1 VAPKIRRIERLLIA
15 NRGEIAVRIA
25 RTCRAMGITSIAVYS
40 DADAEA
46 LHVRE
51 CDEALRVG
59 PAPARES
66 YLDIGKIVAAARG
79 SRAQAV
85 HPGYG
90 FLSENADFAQACLD
104 AQLTFV
110 GPPPAAMEA
119 VGDKIAAKRTAATV
133 GVPTVPGYLGDEQDV
148 DVFVREAKRIG
159 TPLIVK
165 AAAGGGGKGMRLVRD
180 VAQLRDALEGAQ
192 REARSA
198 FGDGTVFLEK
208 YLESPRHVEVQILG
222 DRHGAYVHLNER
234 DCSIQ
239 RRHQKIVEETP
250 SPAVTPQLRSEL
262 GAAALR
268 IAAAVGYENAGTV
281 EFMLSPD
288 GSFYFLEVNAR
299 LQVEHPVTE
308 MVTGVD
314 LVREQIEIAAGGK
327 LRLAQGDVAPRGH
340 AIEARIYAEDPDN
353 GFLPSSGRVL
363 DVRWPSGP
371 GIRVDAGI
379 DAGSTV
385 TTDYDPMLAKVIA
398 HGASREEAL
407 SRLQTA
413 LRECHVAGIST
424 NVGFLRWL
432 VHEPDFAAGK
442 AATDFLDTHRWPGAS
457 VDLDNEELW
466 ALAGAGTLQ
475 TLGSWRPAPQPRTI
489 RFVGPAV
496 HTIGVTFDW
505 RTGGWRCREGEREAI
520 VRAAGEPS
528 HFDVLESAQPHR
540 ARAWRTRDGVELA
553 VGEPPQRR
561 TYTVDALEDVAHAG
575 AHATARAGSGS
586 ATAPMSGTVVKIEC
600 APGALVSAHQVL
612 AVIEAMKMEHAIAAP
627 FDGRVRSVNVR
638 TGDRVDAGAVLVEIE
653 PAA

>member
-1 VAPKIRRIERLLIA
+1 VEGVTRQIQRLLIA

-40 DADAEA
+40 DADADA

-51 CDEALRVG
+51 CDEALRIG
-59 PAPARES
+59 PAPARDS
-66 YLDIGKIVAAARG
+66 YLDIGKIVAAARM
-79 SRAQAV
+79 SRAHAV

-104 AQLTFV
+104 AQLIFI

-133 GVPTVPGYLGDEQDV
+133 GVPTVPGYLGEEQDV

-180 VAQLRDALEGAQ
+180 LAQLRDAIEGAQ

-262 GAAALR
+262 GDAAVR

-314 LVREQIEIAAGGK
+314 LVREQIEIAAGA
-327 LRLAQGDVAPRGH
+327 RLGLVQDDVAPRGH

-363 DVRWPSGP
+363 AVRWPSGR

-379 DAGSTV
+379 EAGSMV
-385 TTDYDPMLAKVIA
+385 TTDYDPMLAKIIA
-398 HGASREEAL
+398 HGASRREAL
-407 SRLQTA
+407 GRLQAA
-413 LRECHVAGIST
+413 LRGCHVAGIST
-424 NVGFLRWL
+424 NVGFLRWV

-442 AATDFLDTHRWPGAS
+442 ATTDFLDKHRWPGTSADPAS
-457 VDLDNEELW
+457 EQLW
-466 ALAGAGTLQ
+466 ALAGAGALQ
-475 TLGSWRPAPQPRTI
+475 ALGSWRPAQQSRTV
-489 RFVGPAV
+489 RFVAPA
-496 HTIGVTFDW
+496 HTIEVAFDW
-505 RTGGWRCREGEREAI
+505 RSGGWRSREAHSEAV
-520 VRAAGEPS
+520 VRPASEPS
-528 HFDVLESAQPHR
+528 TFEVLDSTQLQH

-553 VGEPPQRR
+553 AGDPPQRR
-561 TYTVDALEDVAHAG
+561 TYTLDALEDVAHAG
-575 AHATARAGSGS
+575 THATARAGSGS

-600 APGALVSAHQVL
+600 APGALVRAHQVL
-612 AVIEAMKMEHAIAAP
+612 AVIEAMKMEHAISAP
-627 FDGRVRSVNVR
+627 FDGRVRLVNVR

-653 PAA
+653 PVA

>member
-1 VAPKIRRIERLLIA
+1 
-15 NRGEIAVRIA
+15 VRIA

-51 CDEALRVG
+51 CDEALRIG

-66 YLDIGKIVAAARG
+66 YLDIGAVVAAARTA
-79 SRAQAV
+79 RADAV

-104 AQLTFV
+104 AQLIFV

-133 GVPTVPGYLGDEQDV
+133 GVPTVPGYLGEEQNV

-180 VAQLRDALEGAQ
+180 LAQLHDAIEGAQ

-250 SPAVTPQLRSEL
+250 SPAVTPQLRKEL
-262 GAAALR
+262 GKAALR
-268 IAAAVGYENAGTV
+268 VAAAVGYENAGTV
-281 EFMLSPD
+281 EFMLAPD
-288 GSFYFLEVNAR
+288 GAFYFLEVNAR

-308 MVTGVD
+308 MVTGID
-314 LVREQIEIAAGGK
+314 LVREQIQIAAGAK
-327 LRLAQGDVAPRGH
+327 LDIAQDDVAPHGH
-340 AIEARIYAEDPDN
+340 AIEARIYAEDPAN

-379 DAGSTV
+379 DAGSIV

-398 HGASREEAL
+398 HGESRAEAL
-407 SRLQTA
+407 GRLQAA

-442 AATDFLDTHRWPGAS
+442 TATDFLDSHAWPGAD
-457 VDLDNEELW
+457 VDPSREQLW
-466 ALAGAGTLQ
+466 ALAAAGALQ
-475 TLGSWRPAPQPRTI
+475 TLGAWRPAPQGRTV
-489 RFVGPAV
+489 RFVAPAAHAIEV
-496 HTIGVTFDW
+496 SHDW
-505 RTGGWRCREGEREAI
+505 RSGGWRCREAQREAL
-520 VRAAGEPS
+520 VRAAGEPTE
-528 HFDVLESAQPHR
+528 FDVHESAQHHR
-540 ARAWRTRDGVELA
+540 LRAWRTETGVELA
-553 VGEPPQRR
+553 AGEPAQRR
-561 TYTVDALEDVAHAG
+561 AYVLDALEDVAHAG
-575 AHATARAGSGS
+575 AHAAAGGGSGS
-586 ATAPMSGTVVKIEC
+586 ATAPMSGTVVKIDC
-600 APGALVSAHQVL
+600 APGAVVSAHQVL
-612 AVIEAMKMEHAIAAP
+612 AVIEAMKMEHAITAP
-627 FDGRVRSVNVR
+627 FDGRVRSVHVR
-638 TGDRVDAGAVLVEIE
+638 TGDRVDAGAVLVEVE